1 MFEQLC
7 SVNENVNYCSVDFFL
22 TGFFQFYFLYLKKIR
37 RIILNKEELIKEAK
51 KTKYISGIFNYCD
64 RWCERCQF
72 TSRCLNYKIGKE
84 NYSDLEKHDI
94 SSAEFWEGFANLMK
108 DTLEMLQDKAE
119 ELGIDLDSIE
129 IDKSEKSTKNTFHLT
144 SEMAYKYIKLV
155 DDWFDSF
162 KYVYEDSDVYQK
174 LTHSKEA
181 VVKFDDITQII
192 RWYQM
197 QIYVK
202 LQRALGGEETD
213 FSEDFPKDSDGSAKV
228 ALIGIDRSI
237 GAWTKMLEF
246 FPDRKRKLMEI
257 ITFLK
262 RLCNIVEKKFPKA
275 REFIRP
281 GFDEII
287 HVQE

>member
-1 MFEQLC
+1 M
-7 SVNENVNYCSVDFFL
+7 
-22 TGFFQFYFLYLKKIR
+22 
-37 RIILNKEELIKEAK
+37 NKDELIKEAK
-51 KTKYISGIFNYCD
+51 KPKYISGIFNYCD

-94 SSAEFWEGFANLMK
+94 STAEFWEGFANLMK
-108 DTLEMLQDKAE
+108 DTIEMLQDKMKDM
-119 ELGIDLDSIE
+119 GIDFDSIE
-129 IDKSEKSTKNTFHLT
+129 IDNREKEAENVFHLT

-155 DDWFDSF
+155 DDWFDST
-162 KYVYEDSDVYQK
+162 KYVYEDSEVYKK
-174 LTHSKEA
+174 LNHSKEA
-181 VVKFDDITQII
+181 IVKFDDITQII

-202 LQRALGGEETD
+202 LRRALDGED
-213 FSEDFPKDSDGSAKV
+213 NIFSEDFHKDSDGSAKV

-246 FPDRKRKLMEI
+246 FPDRKAKLLKI
-257 ITFLK
+257 ISFLK
-262 RLCNIVEKKFPKA
+262 RLCNIVENRFPKA

-287 HVQE
+287 HGQE